1 MVMAIDRATRRQINT
16 PTVSDCVGMGMKQR
30 TIFVIELIGGLT
42 ACVGVALFSVPVSL
56 IDWWRALIVVA
67 CEANS

>member
-1 MVMAIDRATRRQINT
+1 
-16 PTVSDCVGMGMKQR
+16 MGMKQR
-30 TIFVIELIGGLT
+30 TIFVIELIGGVT

-56 IDWWRALIVVA
+56 IFGGVLCVVA